1 MYDDWIKKTKNKTT
15 TIATKAITE
24 LIFDPCK
31 LVPGYFLEL
40 IPVLHHVRMFR
51 CGQMT
56 EGGTKGETKGVQ
68 LTAALWLK
76 TPNYGNEQ
84 RCNYIP

>member
-56 EGGTKGETKGVQ
+56 EGGDKGRDEGSAADGCVVIKDTKLRQ
-68 LTAALWLK
+68 WTAL
-76 TPNYGNEQ
+76 
-84 RCNYIP
+84 